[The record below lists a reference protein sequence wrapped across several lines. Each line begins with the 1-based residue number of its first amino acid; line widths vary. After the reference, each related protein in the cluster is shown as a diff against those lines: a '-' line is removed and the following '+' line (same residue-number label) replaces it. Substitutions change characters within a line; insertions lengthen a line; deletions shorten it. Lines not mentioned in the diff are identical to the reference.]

1 MSTEQ
6 HADAVSAL
14 AHEMVRHVR
23 LLHVVKTGLSAA
35 TPNGLE
41 GAEIALLMQLVKCG
55 PRRQG
60 ELAELAM
67 LDPSTVSRYVGQLA
81 RRGLVERR
89 PDPAD
94 GRAVQLVAT
103 DRGHDT
109 AHAMIDRRNAA
120 LRHILAGWSE
130 ADLRTFTAMFTRL
143 NDDVD
148 AGRASFVPDA
158 APSHDAPAG
167 TPSHDVHASDTGPTG
182 VSLKE
187 N

>member
-1 MSTEQ
+1 MVVTDQ
-6 HADAVSAL
+6 HAAGVSSL
-14 AHEMVRHVR
+14 AHEMIRHVR
-23 LLHVVKTGLSAA
+23 LLHVVKSGLAA
-35 TPNGLE
+35 TTPQGLE
-41 GAEIALLMQLVKCG
+41 GAEIALLMHLVKGG

-60 ELAELAM
+60 ELAEIAL

-89 PDPAD
+89 ADPAD

-103 DRGHDT
+103 ERGHST

-120 LRHILAGWSE
+120 LRQVLAGWSE
-130 ADLRTFTAMFTRL
+130 RDLHTLITLFTRL
-143 NDDVD
+143 NDDLD
-148 AGRASFVPDA
+148 AGRAWFTQDPDA
-158 APSHDAPAG
+158 LGDEPDDA
-167 TPSHDVHASDTGPTG
+167 HSDTGPTG

>member
-1 MSTEQ
+1 
-6 HADAVSAL
+6 
-14 AHEMVRHVR
+14 
-23 LLHVVKTGLSAA
+23 
-35 TPNGLE
+35 
-41 GAEIALLMQLVKCG
+41 MQLVKCG

-60 ELAELAM
+60 ELADLAM

-103 DRGHDT
+103 QRGHDT

-120 LRHILAGWSE
+120 LRQVLAGWSE
-130 ADLRTFTAMFTRL
+130 SDLRTFTALLTRL

-148 AGRASFVPDA
+148 AGRAAFTPDPPTRPTA
-158 APSHDAPAG
+158 DPPTTRTPPTPDRPA
-167 TPSHDVHASDTGPTG
+167 SASRRTECPPQKPLAQESRQRPRPGQQPAR
-182 VSLKE
+182 S
-187 N
+187 